1 MTERHV
7 TERRGPLADSYPA
20 AVALVV
26 CALVPF
32 LTLTAALV
40 PLTELIGKDLHLGKA
55 ALELTIAM
63 SDAAYAFGTVLAVQ
77 FAQHLPARRML
88 IVYVSA
94 FVVFALLAAWAPAR
108 GVFIGAFVGEGLC
121 TSLMLIAAV
130 PPLVTGFGADKM
142 PWTGGIMNLCI
153 FGAVAAGP
161 TIGEFEASWKSWR
174 SLLWAVAAVSVVALL
189 FALLTYEDNDPQDTT
204 APWDWIAVALAGTG
218 CFAAFFGAAELE
230 SSRAATALSLAPLLG
245 GIALVVVLVVYQYR
259 LDNALMPVR
268 QLATTLPVFGILI
281 ALCASA
287 SAFGLTDL
295 ALTALA
301 KADPS
306 HVALLFLPEFGA
318 ALATAALFGALFR
331 TRYTPVL
338 ALSGLVLV
346 CVAAAILSGVAS
358 GGDGRVLAGA
368 ALVGLGVGASVS
380 PALFIAGFSLKSEK
394 IQRVFALIE
403 LLRGVGAFLFAPVLL
418 FFVSLSSLR
427 AGAWLCLGLAAAGTL
442 GAVALFLLGRPRLQQ
457 PDLESWQED
466 GEPAWESPPL
476 LARTR

>member
-1 MTERHV
+1 M

-40 PLTELIGKDLHLGKA
+40 PLTQLIGKDLGLGKP

-88 IVYVSA
+88 IVYVGA
-94 FVVFALLAAWAPAR
+94 FVVFALLAAWAPTR

-142 PWTGGIMNLCI
+142 MWTGAIMNLCI

-161 TIGEFEASWKSWR
+161 TIGELEASWKSWR
-174 SLLWAVAAVSVVALL
+174 SLFWAVAAVSIVALL
-189 FALLTYEDNDPQDTT
+189 FALLTFEHEDPHDTS
-204 APWDWIAVALAGTG
+204 APWDWIAVALAAIG
-218 CFAAFFGAAELE
+218 CAAAFFGAAELE
-230 SSRAATALSLAPLLG
+230 SSRSATTLALAPLVA
-245 GIALVVVLVVYQYR
+245 GIALVVTLVVYQYR
-259 LDNALMPVR
+259 LENALMPVK

-301 KADPS
+301 KTSPS
-306 HVALLFLPEFGA
+306 HTALLFLPEFGA

-346 CVAAAILSGVAS
+346 CVAAAVLSGLAQ
-358 GGDGRVLAGA
+358 GGDLRVLLGA
-368 ALVGLGVGASVS
+368 ALVGLGVGGSVS
-380 PALFIAGFSLKSEK
+380 PALFIAGFSLKSDQ

-403 LLRGVGAFLFAPVLL
+403 LLRGVGAFLFAPILL
-418 FFVSLSSLR
+418 FLVSLASLR
-427 AGAWLCLGLAAAGTL
+427 AGAWICCGLAAGGTL
-442 GAVALFLLGRPRLQQ
+442 GAVALFLINGARLQR
-457 PDLESWQED
+457 PDLETWQE

-476 LARTR
+476 RPSES